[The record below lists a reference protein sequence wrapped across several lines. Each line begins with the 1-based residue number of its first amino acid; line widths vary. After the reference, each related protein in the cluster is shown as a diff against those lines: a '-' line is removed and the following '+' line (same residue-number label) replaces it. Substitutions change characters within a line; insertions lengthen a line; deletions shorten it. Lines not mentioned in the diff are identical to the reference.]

1 MYVRGNIHE
10 EREKRFIID
19 SNQEYNKVVNS
30 MYSYKKSISIG
41 YADTVTKVREELKKE
56 GFGVLTEIDVK
67 QTLKTKLNVDFDE
80 YIILG
85 ACNPPYAYQAL
96 TAERDIGVLLPCNV
110 TVYTQA
116 GKTYVSAILP
126 TVQLGKVG
134 NPELTPIAEEIETK
148 LKKAVD
154 AVAKE

>member
-1 MYVRGNIHE
+1 M
-10 EREKRFIID
+10 KL
-19 SNQEYNKVVNS
+19 
-30 MYSYKKSISIG
+30 
-41 YADTVTKVREELKKE
+41 TKVFKKE

-148 LKKAVD
+148 LKKVVD
-154 AVAKE
+154 AVARE

>member
-1 MYVRGNIHE
+1 MYN
-10 EREKRFIID
+10 
-19 SNQEYNKVVNS
+19 
-30 MYSYKKSISIG
+30 YKKPVTLS
-41 YADTVTKVREELKKE
+41 YADAVTKVKEELKKE

-67 QTLKTKLNVDFDE
+67 QTLKTKLNVDFDD

-85 ACNPPYAYQAL
+85 ACNPPLAYQAL

-110 TVYTQA
+110 IVYVQG
-116 GKTYVSAILP
+116 GKTFVSAVLP

-134 NPELTPIAEEIETK
+134 NPKLLPIAEQVESK

-154 AVAKE
+154 AVAKQ